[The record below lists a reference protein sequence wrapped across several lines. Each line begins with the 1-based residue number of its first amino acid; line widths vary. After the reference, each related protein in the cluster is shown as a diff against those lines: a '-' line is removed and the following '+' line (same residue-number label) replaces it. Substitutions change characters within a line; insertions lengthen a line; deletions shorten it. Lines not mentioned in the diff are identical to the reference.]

1 MYSGFIVKAGEV
13 TGNDIID
20 VSIVGFKYSNID
32 VICIM
37 QDETVSAIETVET
50 VRIALQVED
59 GSLEELKDQYIK
71 MLNDAT
77 TQE

>member
-1 MYSGFIVKAGEV
+1 MYSGFIVKAGEI